1 MGEDRVDAL
10 LIFSQVILSLQLGFA
25 VIPLIHFVSDKATM
39 GEFAIGWK
47 VKTLAW
53 MVSAILVFLNTNLV
67 IDFVISFFHN
77 EGMLWVKVLLV
88 LMVIFFIGLLLFITI
103 YPFVKT
109 QQQTKETDLHGAT
122 VQLEWTQ
129 AIPVQRIAIAVDF
142 STTDNQLI
150 NTAIAHSKSLPV
162 AEQEEAIHFILIHV
176 VESATANYLMESSD
190 DEESRKDQ
198 ERLDLYANA
207 LMTRG
212 FKVSTALGYRNRV
225 KEIVRIVTEEDAQ
238 LLVMGAHKHQG
249 WKDYLFGETI
259 EAVRHKVNIPV
270 LIVNE

>member
-1 MGEDRVDAL
+1 
-10 LIFSQVILSLQLGFA
+10 

-129 AIPVQRIAIAVDF
+129 A
-142 STTDNQLI
+142 T
-150 NTAIAHSKSLPV
+150 
-162 AEQEEAIHFILIHV
+162 
-176 VESATANYLMESSD
+176 
-190 DEESRKDQ
+190 
-198 ERLDLYANA
+198 
-207 LMTRG
+207 
-212 FKVSTALGYRNRV
+212 
-225 KEIVRIVTEEDAQ
+225 
-238 LLVMGAHKHQG
+238 HQ
-249 WKDYLFGETI
+249 I
-259 EAVRHKVNIPV
+259 RH
-270 LIVNE
+270 